1 MIATPPSRQL
11 TLRWVKFNAVGLIGV
26 AVQLSALAFLQR
38 VAGIGYLLATALA
51 VECAILHN
59 FLWHERWTWRD
70 RPGAG
75 SAFARLLRFNLGA
88 GLVSIACNLV
98 MMRVLVGVYHAP
110 LLPANLLAIAVGSI
124 ANFLV
129 SDRLVFRKAPA
140 GPKDNT

>member
-1 MIATPPSRQL
+1 MIATLPSRQL

-26 AVQLSALAFLQR
+26 AVQLSALAFLHR
-38 VAGIGYLLATALA
+38 IAGIGYLPATALA

-59 FLWHERWTWRD
+59 FIWHERWTWND

-110 LLPANLLAIAVGSI
+110 LLRANLLAIATGSI

-129 SDRLVFRKAPA
+129 SDRLVFREASSS
-140 GPKDNT
+140 PKDYT